1 MKQQF
6 SYRTQG
12 TCTRR
17 IDIEMQDGVILQVK
31 FHDGCDGNTAGLSA
45 LLVGMRAEDAVRALK
60 GIRCGSKR
68 TSCPD
73 QLAQALEQALREE
86 SARIEP
92 SVRQG
97 TISTAKIL

>member
-6 SYRTQG
+6 SYRTRG
-12 TCTRR
+12 TCARQ

-31 FHDGCDGNTAGLSA
+31 FHDGCDGNTVGLSA
-45 LLVGMRAEDAVRALK
+45 LLVGMRAEDAIRALK

-73 QLAQALEQALREE
+73 QLAQALEQGIQQEK
-86 SARIEP
+86 
-92 SVRQG
+92 
-97 TISTAKIL
+97 AKATDTTLD